1 MCYNRLMYEVKTAQF
16 EGPLDLLL
24 GLIEKRKVS
33 INDVS
38 LAGIAERYLEYLRRL
53 QNFPLEEVAGFVV
66 VASTLMVIKSRSLM
80 PSMEL
85 TEEEEQSIE
94 ELEER
99 LKIYRRIRELSVHLE
114 NLFGKNPLFE
124 RGGFGVLF
132 AGSEEKKDF
141 IEPEGVTAETLQS
154 CLKDALEKM
163 PQREVFP
170 EAEVKKIISLED
182 KIMELSERIQNSLEV
197 SFSEFSMSRG
207 EMESGGKKVEIIISF
222 LAMLELVKQGFIM
235 VRQENLFESI
245 NIRKN
250 GE

>member
-1 MCYNRLMYEVKTAQF
+1 MYEVKTAQF

-38 LAGIAERYLEYLRRL
+38 LAGIAEQYLEYLKRL

-99 LKIYRRIRELSVHLE
+99 LKVYRRIRGLSAHLE

-124 RGGFGVLF
+124 RGGLGILF
-132 AGSEEKKDF
+132 ASPEEKKDF
-141 IEPEGVTAETLQS
+141 IEPEGVSAETLRS
-154 CLKDALEKM
+154 CMRETLEKL
-163 PQREVFP
+163 PKKESLP
-170 EAEVKKIISLED
+170 EARVEKIISLED
-182 KIMELSERIQNSLEV
+182 KIMELSERVQNSLEV
-197 SFSEFSMSRG
+197 SFSEFSVSRG
-207 EMESGGKKVEIIISF
+207 GSEDVGRKVEIIISF
-222 LAMLELVKQGFIM
+222 LAMLELVKRGFIM
-235 VRQENLFESI
+235 VRQKDLFDSI
-245 NIRKN
+245 NIRKKM
-250 GE
+250 E

>member
-1 MCYNRLMYEVKTAQF
+1 MYEVKIASF

-33 INDVS
+33 INDIS
-38 LAGIAERYLEYLRRL
+38 LAGIAERYLEHLKRLRS
-53 QNFPLEEVAGFVV
+53 FPIEEVAGFVV

-85 TEEEEQSIE
+85 TEEEERSIE

-99 LKIYRRIRELSVHLE
+99 LKIYRRIRRLSAHLE
-114 NLFGKNPLFE
+114 KMFGKNPLFE
-124 RGGFGVLF
+124 RGGRGVLF
-132 AGSEEKKDF
+132 SDSEPKKGF
-141 IEPEGVTAETLQS
+141 VEPEGVTMDTLRS
-154 CLKDALEKM
+154 RLEDVLKNLPEK
-163 PQREVFP
+163 ESLP

-182 KIMELSERIQNSLEV
+182 KIMELSGRVQNSLEV
-197 SFSEFSMSRG
+197 SFSEFSISRG
-207 EMESGGKKVEIIISF
+207 DIENREKKVEIIISF
-222 LAMLELVKQGFIM
+222 LAMLELVKQGLIM
-235 VRQENLFESI
+235 VRQDDLFDSI

>member
-1 MCYNRLMYEVKTAQF
+1 MYEVKTAQF

-53 QNFPLEEVAGFVV
+53 RNFPLEEAAGFVV
-66 VASTLMVIKSRSLM
+66 IASTLMVIKSRSLM

-85 TEEEEQSIE
+85 TEEEERSIE
-94 ELEER
+94 ELEDR
-99 LKIYRRIRELSVHLE
+99 LKIYRRIRDLSVHLE

-124 RGGFGVLF
+124 RGGLGVLF
-132 AGSEEKKDF
+132 ASPEEKKDF
-141 IEPEGVTAETLQS
+141 IEPEGVTKETLRS
-154 CLKDALEKM
+154 CLDAALKKLPEK
-163 PQREVFP
+163 ESLP
-170 EAEVKKIISLED
+170 EAEVKRIISLED
-182 KIMELSERIQNSLEV
+182 KIMELSGRIQDSLEV
-197 SFSEFSMSRG
+197 SFSEFSVSRG
-207 EMESGGKKVEIIISF
+207 DIGSGDKRVEIIISF

-235 VRQENLFESI
+235 VRQEDLFDSI